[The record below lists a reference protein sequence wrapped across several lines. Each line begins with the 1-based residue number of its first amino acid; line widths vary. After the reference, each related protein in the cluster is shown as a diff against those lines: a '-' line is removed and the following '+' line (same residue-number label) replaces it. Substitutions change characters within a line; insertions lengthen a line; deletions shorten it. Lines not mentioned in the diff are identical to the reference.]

1 MGRKIL
7 WIQSIRFFRNRLLTL
22 SDDGIE
28 SLIKDLKSR
37 AKKLEESIIDISVRT
52 EGAVSLTE
60 AYSMPF
66 KVRDMY
72 YRLHK
77 KYIDDKN
84 NA

>member
-1 MGRKIL
+1 M
-7 WIQSIRFFRNRLLTL
+7 TL
-22 SDDGIE
+22 SDEEID

-52 EGAVSLTE
+52 EGAVSLLE

-72 YRLHK
+72 YHLHK